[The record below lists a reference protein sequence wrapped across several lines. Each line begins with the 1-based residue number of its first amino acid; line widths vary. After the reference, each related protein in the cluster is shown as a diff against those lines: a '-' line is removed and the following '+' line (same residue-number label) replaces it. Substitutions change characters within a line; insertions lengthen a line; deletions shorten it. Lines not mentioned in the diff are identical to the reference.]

1 MNGCISTHLFWFFCL
16 IQRHI
21 NGKKKHKRNLF
32 WGLQTWG
39 KAFLFSLVSL
49 PGLLFSALDRKE
61 NKTFYSPGSQTWWWR
76 AGPEWVTT
84 GPKRSG
90 TPGRTCVQRQKA
102 QSQFYC
108 IALIL
113 QCWHNKSRCV
123 DSGHTCWPPRTS
135 SPSSSS
141 GPRRSGCQ
149 TLGLTRAGSSR
160 WSGAE
165 GKKRITQVSKIQNSA
180 IRSKNLYDISVT
192 NCTKLIYTKSRTEQC
207 MCSMRVNLGDW
218 LLNTTQYI
226 ANAWAVQKPIS
237 TTA

>member
-1 MNGCISTHLFWFFCL
+1 MLHSNEWFILVFLPNSMPHQWKTNINVIFPEVCKHEVKHFYSRSSRYQASVFCIGWK
-16 IQRHI
+16 IKQ
-21 NGKKKHKRNLF
+21 K
-32 WGLQTWG
+32 
-39 KAFLFSLVSL
+39 
-49 PGLLFSALDRKE
+49 
-61 NKTFYSPGSQTWWWR
+61 FYSPGSQTWWWR

-165 GKKRITQVSKIQNSA
+165 GKKTNYTSQQN
-180 IRSKNLYDISVT
+180 
-192 NCTKLIYTKSRTEQC
+192 TKLTDT
-207 MCSMRVNLGDW
+207 
-218 LLNTTQYI
+218 
-226 ANAWAVQKPIS
+226 
-237 TTA
+237 